1 MNKVLVA
8 GVDTVVGG
16 NVAVCLART
25 HAVTGVSLS
34 EAISLKGC
42 DLEKLPGSSLG
53 DVEQLI
59 RRVKPQQ
66 VIFCGAGSRT
76 GWESSSQPTDA
87 DVQQA
92 SNWIRATHQ
101 TETHLTLISSGAIF
115 TGPWMFH
122 SENSQS
128 FCPSPAA
135 QRLIAIEKEAEE
147 LCPDALIV
155 RTHAFGWTPGGKQG
169 WLETLLQ
176 QMEQGNAKGI
186 DLFRYGSPILASELA
201 EIISKAW
208 GAGLSGVYHIA
219 GAERSNLFQ
228 FVQRLSHYF
237 QLPLPAAPVGE
248 FLVDR
253 PTGYGCGETS
263 LQTRKI
269 RRALHVVLPM
279 LEESV
284 LKLFQQH
291 ADGYRSRLTGRS
303 IVPDSRVA

>member
-25 HAVTGVSLS
+25 HVVTGVSLS
-34 EAISLKGC
+34 DAISFNGC
-42 DLEKLPGSSLG
+42 DLERLSGSSPD

-66 VIFCGAGSRT
+66 IIFCGAGSRT

-87 DVQQA
+87 DVKQA
-92 SNWIRATHQ
+92 STWIRATRN
-101 TETHLTLISSGAIF
+101 TETHLTLISSGAVF

-135 QRLIAIEKEAEE
+135 QRLLAIETEAAEI
-147 LCPDALIV
+147 CPDALIV

-169 WLETLLQ
+169 WLETLMG
-176 QMEQGNAKGI
+176 QMEQGNARGI
-186 DLFRYGSPILASELA
+186 DCFRHGSPILASELA

-208 GAGLSGVYHIA
+208 GAGLSGIYHIA
-219 GAERSNLFQ
+219 GAERSNPVQ
-228 FVQRLSHYF
+228 FVQRLAHYF

-248 FLVDR
+248 FLIDR

-269 RRALHVVLPM
+269 RRALHVALPM
-279 LEESV
+279 LEEGV

-291 ADGYRSRLTGRS
+291 ADGYRTRLTGHS
-303 IVPDSRVA
+303 VVPDSRVA